1 MLASYGLTGSKVADS
16 STIGHPWVMMY
27 DLKPNRRP
35 NPLHPDRM
43 TAHERR
49 AELYGLLATAVVRL
63 AGRDCDHLSENTGDG
78 SLHFAGK
85 QSGTATPTQRRS
97 A

>member
-1 MLASYGLTGSKVADS
+1 MMIDQTLT
-16 STIGHPWVMMY
+16 P
-27 DLKPNRRP
+27 RP

-49 AELYGLLATAVVRL
+49 TELYGLIATAVVRL
-63 AGRDCDHLSENTGDG
+63 IDRDRDDLSQKAGDC
-78 SLHFAGK
+78 SLHFRPE
-85 QSGTATPTQRRS
+85 QSGTAGPTRRRS

>member
-1 MLASYGLTGSKVADS
+1 M
-16 STIGHPWVMMY
+16 
-27 DLKPNRRP
+27 NRP

-49 AELYGLLATAVVRL
+49 IELYGLLAIAVVRL
-63 AGRDCDHLSENTGDG
+63 AGCDRDDLSKNAGDS
-78 SLHFAGK
+78 SLHFPRK

>member
-1 MLASYGLTGSKVADS
+1 MENAPRDRASG
-16 STIGHPWVMMY
+16 
-27 DLKPNRRP
+27 P

-49 AELYGLLATAVVRL
+49 TELYGLLATAVVRL
-63 AGRDCDHLSENTGDG
+63 KSRDRDHLSQKTGDS
-78 SLHFAGK
+78 SLHFPRK

>member
-1 MLASYGLTGSKVADS
+1 MSRNPNNASSG
-16 STIGHPWVMMY
+16 
-27 DLKPNRRP
+27 P
-35 NPLHPDRM
+35 NPLRPDRM

-49 AELYGLLATAVVRL
+49 TELYGLLAKAVVRL
-63 AGRDCDHLSENTGDG
+63 MDSDCDHLSDNTGDG
-78 SLHFAGK
+78 SLHFPRK

>member
-1 MLASYGLTGSKVADS
+1 M
-16 STIGHPWVMMY
+16 
-27 DLKPNRRP
+27 NRP

-49 AELYGLLATAVVRL
+49 TELYGLLATAVVRMIDND
-63 AGRDCDHLSENTGDG
+63 RDHLSQKTGDC
-78 SLHFAGK
+78 SLHFRPE
-85 QSGTATPTQRRS
+85 QSGTAAPTRRIS

>member
-1 MLASYGLTGSKVADS
+1 M
-16 STIGHPWVMMY
+16 
-27 DLKPNRRP
+27 NRP

-49 AELYGLLATAVVRL
+49 IELYGLLATAVVRL
-63 AGRDCDHLSENTGDG
+63 IGRDRDHLSQNTGDS
-78 SLHFAGK
+78 SLHFLRK
-85 QSGTATPTQRRS
+85 QSGTATPTHRRS

>member
-1 MLASYGLTGSKVADS
+1 MKNQPQSSGS
-16 STIGHPWVMMY
+16 G
-27 DLKPNRRP
+27 P
-35 NPLHPDRM
+35 NPLPPDRM

-49 AELYGLLATAVVRL
+49 TELYSLLAKAVVRL
-63 AGRDCDHLSENTGDG
+63 VDLDRDPLSQNSGDS
-78 SLHFAGK
+78 SLHFPRK

>member
-1 MLASYGLTGSKVADS
+1 MENSTHYRATG
-16 STIGHPWVMMY
+16 
-27 DLKPNRRP
+27 P
-35 NPLHPDRM
+35 NPLNPDRM

-49 AELYGLLATAVVRL
+49 AELYSLLATAVVRL
-63 AGRDCDHLSENTGDG
+63 MDRNRDHLSQNIGDS
-78 SLHFAGK
+78 SLHFPRK